1 MEQHKPTPVHATTL
15 QLLLNLY
22 LREYQDWYYLDIEP
36 RYDPALKAYMAAQP
50 ESQFIR
56 INLKQQELVI
66 YYPLRYYSLCG
77 MHEAGDR
84 PVLQK
89 GIEDSLEPVSP
100 GYCMQLLLQEITES
114 TIDLDALL
122 NKLPEHYHQL
132 SGCEATATDIP
143 GLTPFT
149 LPEHRS
155 KTLLPATSFCFEY
168 NSTDEA
174 FLLKDIIAQY
184 GQATGLDPATAANS
198 WIRRYFEITL
208 NAVLQLRYHHN
219 ILPVAH
225 YRNTYLQIDD
235 NGFPEQV
242 YFEKHSLARTSPA
255 QSTPRRQ
262 KENEERLLQY
272 AFSLNLYCLIRN
284 AGMYG
289 LQTETILL
297 ETLYDTL
304 QDLTALYPEAAFIAT
319 RKRIPMPCCL
329 DQLVSGI
336 PLPYLK
342 KEVQVHNHIIN
353 IPYYS
358 KQLIKPATGE
368 TLHRR
373 YFEGGELELSLRAF
387 DIEQDVPLFHDWVNR
402 EYAKKFWQM
411 DGPIKG
417 LEREYIKHLGVDY
430 SHPYVG
436 MLNQTPF
443 CTIELYWTPKDEV
456 GKYYPF
462 HPGDYG
468 FHMLVAPAERR
479 IRNLSTYILATAMEY
494 FFSFPQVNRMIGEAD
509 ADHEGTHNLIT
520 KVGCEFERS
529 LELPY
534 KTSNLT
540 FCTRQQFHKATQDIF
555 RNSITSLNIVN
566 Y

>member
-1 MEQHKPTPVHATTL
+1 MEQHEQTPAHATTL

-22 LREYQDWYYLDIEP
+22 LCEYQDWYYLDIEP
-36 RYDPALKAYMAAQP
+36 RHDPTLKAFMAAQP
-50 ESQFIR
+50 ESRFVR
-56 INLKQQELVI
+56 INLKQQELVV
-66 YYPLRYYSLCG
+66 YYPMRYYSLCG
-77 MHEAGDR
+77 MHEAGAQ
-84 PVLQK
+84 PALQK
-89 GIEDSLEPVSP
+89 GIEDSLQPISP
-100 GYCMQLLLQEITES
+100 QYCMQLLLQEITETS
-114 TIDLDALL
+114 IDLEALL
-122 NKLPEHYHQL
+122 DGLPGHYHQL
-132 SGCEATATDIP
+132 FDQGLQAMDAPGAGAFTVPEPRGKSLLAAT
-143 GLTPFT
+143 
-149 LPEHRS
+149 R
-155 KTLLPATSFCFEY
+155 FCFEY
-168 NSTDEA
+168 SEA
-174 FLLKDIIAQY
+174 DDDFQLREIIAQY
-184 GQATGLDPATAANS
+184 GSATGLDPATAANS
-198 WIRRYFEITL
+198 WIRRYFELTL
-208 NAVLQLRYHHN
+208 DAVLQLRYNHN

-225 YRNTYLQIDD
+225 YRNTHLSLDD
-235 NGFPEQV
+235 NGFPEQI
-242 YFEKHSLARTSPA
+242 YFNKHSLARTCA
-255 QSTPRRQ
+255 TTPTARQQ
-262 KENEERLLQY
+262 KEHEEQLLLHT
-272 AFSLNLYCLIRN
+272 FCLNLYCLIRN
-284 AGMYG
+284 AGRYG
-289 LQTETILL
+289 LQTEEVLL
-297 ETLYDTL
+297 EMLYDTL
-304 QDLTALYPEAAFIAT
+304 QDFTTLYPEAAFIAE
-319 RKRIPMPCCL
+319 RKRIPLPCCL
-329 DQLVSGI
+329 DQLVNPGALS
-336 PLPYLK
+336 YLK
-342 KEVQVHNHIIN
+342 KETQIHNHIIN

-358 KQLIKPATGE
+358 KQLLKPPTGE
-368 TLHRR
+368 ILHRR

-387 DIEQDVPLFHDWVNR
+387 DVEQDVPLFHDWVNR

-509 ADHEGTHNLIT
+509 VDHAGTHNLIT

-540 FCTRQQFHKATQDIF
+540 FCSRQQFHKATQDIF

>member
-1 MEQHKPTPVHATTL
+1 MEHHPTPVHAATL

-36 RYDPALKAYMAAQP
+36 QYDPGLKAYMSAQP
-50 ESQFIR
+50 ETKFVR

-66 YYPLRYYSLCG
+66 YYPLAYHSLCG
-77 MHEAGDR
+77 MHEGGRQPA
-84 PVLQK
+84 LLS
-89 GIEDSLEPVSP
+89 GIEETLQLVTPEHCLQLIINEISENTP
-100 GYCMQLLLQEITES
+100 GIE
-114 TIDLDALL
+114 TISEG
-122 NKLPEHYHQL
+122 LPEKYFQL
-132 SGCEATATDIP
+132 INPAHPGINQEALFSFMYQENQNSRVIPADAFCREYSTASDDFPLTDIVIQYALSV
-143 GLTPFT
+143 GL
-149 LPEHRS
+149 S
-155 KTLLPATSFCFEY
+155 PA
-168 NSTDEA
+168 
-174 FLLKDIIAQY
+174 
-184 GQATGLDPATAANS
+184 AAVNS
-198 WIRRYFEITL
+198 WLRRYFEITL
-208 NAVLQLRYHHN
+208 NAVLQLYYSHN
-219 ILPVAH
+219 LLVAAN
-225 YRNTYLQIDD
+225 YRNIYLQLDN
-235 NGFPEQV
+235 NGFPEKI
-242 YFEKHSLARTSPA
+242 YFDKHSLIPTSPGTR
-255 QSTPRRQ
+255 SPRIQ
-262 KENEERLLQY
+262 KEHEEQILLHT
-272 AFSLNLYCLIRN
+272 FSLHFYCLIRN
-284 AGMYG
+284 TGRYG
-289 LQTETILL
+289 LQEEEKILAL
-297 ETLYDTL
+297 LHDTL
-304 QDLTALYPEAAFIAT
+304 GDFTSLYPEAAFLT
-319 RKRIPMPCCL
+319 ERKRVPVLCCL
-329 DQLVSGI
+329 DYLMDCNNN
-336 PLPYLK
+336 LPYLK
-342 KEVQVHNHIIN
+342 KEIQVHNHVIN

-358 KQLIKPATGE
+358 KKLIKPETG
-368 TLHRR
+368 TVLHRR
-373 YFEGGELELSLRAF
+373 YFEGGDLELSLRAF
-387 DIEQDVPLFHDWVNR
+387 DITQDIPLFHDWVNR

-509 ADHEGTHNLIT
+509 VNHQGTHNLIT

-540 FCTRQQFHKATQDIF
+540 FCNRQQFQKATQDIF
-555 RNSITSLNIVN
+555 RNSKKSLNIVN